1 MFWKIFYNIILYPI
15 IFFTLLIMSFF
26 NKKIKEGFL
35 GRLKSIKELKTFM
48 NNIDTHNDIYWFH
61 AASLGEYE
69 QIKPVLA
76 GLKEVEPSS
85 KSIVSF
91 FSPSGFNHV
100 DDLNID
106 CKVYLPFDSYWTI
119 NKCLKIIKPKKL
131 ILAAYDVWPNL
142 IWRARSLNIHTTLF
156 AARFSNNTSKFFP
169 FIKNFYKNVYGSFSA
184 IYTITE
190 SDNKLLSTILKKSTK
205 PILRVLGNPRYDEV
219 KLKADSFTIKRTES
233 VLQRPKTLLVGSVHI
248 EDENIIID
256 SIVSLMNDID
266 DLSLIWVY
274 HDPKDRYLENAES
287 FFKTKNFSV
296 ERISKTNPNNL
307 NARVCLVDTIGQLA
321 QLYWF
326 GQISYI
332 GGGFSTGI
340 HNVME
345 PAIARLPIF
354 FGPRYSNSH
363 EAEQLINDGG
373 GFKID
378 SGTDL
383 YLGVKKLFHDNDK
396 FFKASYAS
404 TNVVHQNLGSATR
417 VVRNIIHD

>member
-1 MFWKIFYNIILYPI
+1 MFWKIFYNITLYPI
-15 IFFTLLIMSFF
+15 IFFALLIMSFF

-35 GRLKSIKELKTFM
+35 GRLKSIKELKTFI
-48 NNIDTHNDIYWFH
+48 NNIDINNDIYWFH

-100 DDLNID
+100 EDLNID
-106 CKVYLPFDSYWTI
+106 CKVYLPFDFYLTI

-142 IWRARSLNIHTTLF
+142 IWRANSLDIHTTLF

-184 IYTITE
+184 IYTISE
-190 SDNKLLSTILKKSTK
+190 SDNKLLSIILKKSSK

-219 KLKADSFTIKRTES
+219 KYKADKFTLKRTES
-233 VLQRPKTLLVGSVHI
+233 VLQRPKTLLVGSIHT

-256 SIVSLMNDID
+256 SIISLMNELD
-266 DLSLIWVY
+266 DLSIIWAY
-274 HDPKDRYLENAES
+274 HEPKNRYLDFAET
-287 FFKTKNFSV
+287 FFHSKNYSV
-296 ERISKTNPNNL
+296 EYLSKTNPEKL
-307 NARVCLVDTIGQLA
+307 NAKVCLVDSIGQLA
-321 QLYWF
+321 QLYWYA
-326 GQISYI
+326 QVAYI

-363 EAEQLINDGG
+363 EAEELINDGG

-383 YLGVKKLFHDNDK
+383 FLGIKKLFDDDDK

-404 TNVVHQNLGSATR
+404 TNVVHRNLGSATR